1 MTIGVRVLT
10 SSLIG
15 TALLAAALFLPAGT
29 LDYWRGW
36 AFLAVFAAASLG
48 PARYFARKHPEV
60 LERRLRV
67 GPRAE
72 PRRAQQVIITL
83 SFLVLLA
90 MLVFSVVDHRFGWS
104 PVPAAV
110 SVLGDVAVAT
120 GLGMAMLVVAQN
132 HFAGAT
138 IRVEPDQQLVSTGL
152 YRVVRHPMYAA
163 NLVLMAGI
171 PPALGSLWG
180 LVFLVP
186 GAAVLAARVL
196 DEEAMLTA
204 ELPGYRDYTRQVRYR
219 LVPYLW

>member
-1 MTIGVRVLT
+1 MNLQLRVFT
-10 SSLIG
+10 ASLVG
-15 TALLAAALFLPAGT
+15 TAVLAVALFLPAGT

-36 AFLAVFAAASLG
+36 VFLAVFAAASLG
-48 PARYFARKHPEV
+48 PSSYFARKHPEV

-72 PRRAQQVIITL
+72 TRRAQQVIISL

-90 MLVFSVVDHRFGWS
+90 MLVFSVFDHRFGWS

-110 SVLGDVAVAT
+110 SVAGDGLVAV
-120 GLGMAMLVVAQN
+120 GLGAGMLVVAQN
-132 HFAGAT
+132 RFAGAT
-138 IRVEPDQQLVSTGL
+138 IRVEPGQHLVSTGL
-152 YRVVRHPMYAA
+152 YGRVRHPMYSG
-163 NLVLMAGI
+163 NLLLMAGI

-180 LVFLVP
+180 LVFLLP
-186 GAAVLAARVL
+186 GTAVLVARIL

-204 ELPGYRDYTRQVRYR
+204 ELPGYRDYTRRVRYR